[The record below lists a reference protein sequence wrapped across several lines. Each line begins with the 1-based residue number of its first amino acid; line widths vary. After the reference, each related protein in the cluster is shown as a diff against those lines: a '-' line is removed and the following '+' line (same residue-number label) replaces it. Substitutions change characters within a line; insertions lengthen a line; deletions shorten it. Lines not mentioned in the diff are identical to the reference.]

1 MQAKSDWTKKEKL
14 PKAKKE
20 KQRLWEAR
28 LNKLNE
34 CKEVNL

>member
-14 PKAKKE
+14 PKVKKE

-28 LNKLNE
+28 LDKLKA
-34 CKEVNL
+34 CKKD